1 MTNDIYLAIA
11 EIFGVFAI
19 GWLGRRMGY
28 LGEPDL
34 QRWSRFVI
42 DFLFPMLIFSTI
54 CSHFEADRFG
64 QLWPLPAVGLG
75 MMLAGGLLGFI
86 LRRGLWRGD
95 RDLQRTFHHFC
106 AVNNYGFLPI
116 IIVGRLWGDEALANL
131 FFLNLGSNIG
141 YWTVGVTLL
150 GELRWGAA
158 LRRLLS
164 PPLIAL
170 SLALVLSLTGARE
183 ALPSVVLAISGR
195 AGAAA
200 VPCMLLMVGASLY
213 PLPSLA
219 DKRDLAYLTAVRLIL
234 LPAMVIAVL
243 LSVPL
248 ASDVRNIAIVV
259 ALMPTSVSTV
269 ILTRR
274 FGGDTDFAA
283 RAAIVTTV
291 AAAFTVPAALKL
303 LARLGAF

>member
-19 GWLGRRMGY
+19 GWLARRMGY
-28 LGEPDL
+28 LHEPDL

-42 DFLFPMLIFSTI
+42 DFLFPLLIFSTI
-54 CSHFEADRFG
+54 CGHFEADRFG

-75 MMLAGGLLGFI
+75 MMLAGGVLGFV
-86 LRRGLWRGD
+86 LRRGLRRGD
-95 RDLQRTFHHFC
+95 RDVVKTFHHFC

-150 GELRWGAA
+150 GELSWRIAV
-158 LRRLLS
+158 RRLLS
-164 PPLIAL
+164 PSLIAL
-170 SLALVLSLTGARE
+170 SLALGLSLSGLNASV
-183 ALPSVVLAISGR
+183 PSIVLAVSGR

-200 VPCMLLMVGASLY
+200 VPCMLLMVGASLC
-213 PLPSLA
+213 PLPSLT
-219 DKRDLAYLTAVRLIL
+219 DKRDLAYLTGVRLIL
-234 LPAMVIAVL
+234 LPAAFIAVL
-243 LSVPL
+243 LAMPL
-248 ASDVRNIAIVV
+248 AADVRNIAIVV
-259 ALMPTSVSTV
+259 ALMPTSISTV

-274 FGGDTDFAA
+274 YGGDTDFAA

-291 AAAFTVPAALKL
+291 AAALTVPAALKL
-303 LARLGAF
+303 LEMLGAF